1 MSIRLAALAALAF
14 VPCVQAQDATPV
26 SSFTAAPASS
36 TLALAP
42 PDLSIPPGTPVPLT
56 LAEAMSRVAREH
68 PELRLADAQRP
79 LLEARRDAAL
89 LGPPLTVGVELENA
103 LGTGSTR
110 GFDAAELTVSLAG
123 VLERGGKLDARRV
136 LAQANLDA
144 SAPQRE
150 IARLDLMA
158 AVAQRYLAVTEARAQ
173 LGIAQTDIEQRRR
186 AVAAARLRLQAG
198 ASPESV
204 LLTAQAMLAQAE
216 VDRDRAQ
223 HADRAARVA
232 LAALWRER
240 EPGFDVATGDPMQLP
255 ALQPFE
261 ILAETLQ
268 RTPELAVLASERRV
282 RDAQLQLART
292 QARPDLSWQLGVRNS
307 RDSGDTSLVGGF
319 NLPLGSVARAATEI
333 RAAEAELALNGVER
347 EARELQLYVTLAQAH
362 GRYETSRLEVAR
374 MQRDV
379 LPKLQRAENAAEKAW
394 RSGAISY
401 MEWAQLQ
408 AMRIEARQRQLEAA
422 IAAQAGLIEIQ
433 RLTGQSMLAATSPED
448 RP

>member
-1 MSIRLAALAALAF
+1 MWMRLAAVAAIAF
-14 VPCVQAQDATPV
+14 VPCAHAQGSTPVTPFVDVPPAVAAPSATP
-26 SSFTAAPASS
+26 
-36 TLALAP
+36 
-42 PDLSIPPGTPVPLT
+42 LSLDQAI
-56 LAEAMSRVAREH
+56 ARVARQY
-68 PELRLADAQRP
+68 PDLRLADAQRP
-79 LLEARRDAAL
+79 IWEARRDAAAF
-89 LGPPLTVGVELENA
+89 GPPLTVGVELENA
-103 LGTGSTR
+103 LGSGASR

-144 SAPQRE
+144 LAPQRE

-158 AVAQRYLAVTEARAQ
+158 AVAQRYLAITEARAQ
-173 LGIAQTDIEQRRR
+173 LAIAQTDIEQRRR

-216 VDRDRAQ
+216 VDRDRALQ
-223 HADRAARVA
+223 ADRAARVA

-240 EPGFDVATGDPMQLP
+240 EPGFDVVSGDPLQLP
-255 ALQPFE
+255 ALQPFDV
-261 ILAETLQ
+261 LADELQ
-268 RTPELAVLASERRV
+268 RTPELAVLAGERRV

-292 QARPDLSWQLGVRNS
+292 QARPDFNWQVGVRNS
-307 RDSGDTSLVGGF
+307 RDSRDTSLVGGF
-319 NLPLGSVARAATEI
+319 SLALGSVARAAPEI

-347 EARELQLYVTLAQAH
+347 EARALQLYATLAQAH

-374 MQRDV
+374 MTRDV
-379 LPKLQRAENAAEKAW
+379 LPQLQRAENAAEKAW
-394 RSGAISY
+394 RAGAISY

-408 AMRIEARQRQLEAA
+408 AMRIEARQRQLDAA
-422 IAAQAGLIEIQ
+422 IAAQTGLIEIQ
-433 RLTGQSMLAATSPED
+433 RLTGQSMLAATSEED